1 MNYSWKAILS
11 QSVILTK
18 ANLKTRYRN
27 SFAGYLW
34 VIISPLMTYMVQGY
48 VFKMIFKI
56 PMDNYFLFLLFGLI
70 PWLFFSQTLEMVTT
84 CFHYNG
90 RLLKSTPVHPA
101 SLILAQGWDNIINS
115 FLVMTLVLGLLSL
128 SGEVPWSKI
137 YLYPLPYI
145 SLLVSTVALGFWLS
159 SLHARFFDVKFV
171 LSFCLNILF
180 FLTPVI
186 YPENYVPAG
195 FKFLLYGNPVYY
207 LLRPWRALLES
218 GPSPIFWLSLAQS
231 FTLALMSVILA
242 TYYWRKK
249 RNAIYLRL

>member
-90 RLLKSTPVHPA
+90 RLLKSTPLHPA
-101 SLILAQGWDNIINS
+101 SLILAQAWDNIINNILTMS
-115 FLVMTLVLGLLSL
+115 LILGLLSFA
-128 SGEVPWSKI
+128 GGVPWNKI
-137 YLYPLPYI
+137 YLYILPYAPLFI
-145 SLLVSTVALGFWLS
+145 ATVSVGFLLS
-159 SLHARFFDVKFV
+159 SLHAQYFDVKFV
-171 LSFCLNILF
+171 VSFCLNILF

-186 YPENYVPAG
+186 YPENYVPPA
-195 FKFLLYGNPVYY
+195 FRFLLYCNPIYF
-207 LLRPWRALLES
+207 LLRPWRALYES
-218 GPSPIFWLSLAQS
+218 GPSPEFISYVIQSLAIS
-231 FTLALMSVILA
+231 AGLAILA
-242 TYYWRKK
+242 RYYWRQK